1 MSEAATKS
9 TGVWGTLR
17 TVVPRWNQKAPSP
30 KDSRSAV
37 QVTAAAAGCA
47 VLDPP
52 AGSSLERTS
61 ASRPAEQRERQQR
74 QRGEHPAGDGPADF
88 GYKRGLERKYR
99 VLRELGRGGN
109 GVVRVV
115 EELATG
121 AEWALKSIPKV
132 LNDPKLSETKR
143 KGHAEAVKRE
153 VEVLRRLRGCLNVAA
168 LEDVYEDDGHVHM
181 VLELCRGGELH
192 HRIGETHYSGEG
204 WLADWG
210 ALRARGCA
218 SEECLLFHGG
228 WAAVCG
234 AGSDLASDAPLVP
247 ATSHPH
253 RRAHGGLLHACRAA
267 HAGAVP
273 LPEHPAPRHQAGQ
286 LPAGF

>member
-132 LNDPKLSETKR
+132 LNDPKLSETCAAAAPCLAGWPCSGCR
-143 KGHAEAVKRE
+143 ERALPPRPPPPPRSSCRPLSRHPALQQTQGPRRGREA
-153 VEVLRRLRGCLNVAA
+153 
-168 LEDVYEDDGHVHM
+168 
-181 VLELCRGGELH
+181 RGG
-192 HRIGETHYSGEG
+192 
-204 WLADWG
+204 G
-210 ALRARGCA
+210 AAPPARLPERG
-218 SEECLLFHGG
+218 
-228 WAAVCG
+228 G
-234 AGSDLASDAPLVP
+234 AGGCV
-247 ATSHPH
+247 
-253 RRAHGGLLHACRAA
+253 
-267 HAGAVP
+267 
-273 LPEHPAPRHQAGQ
+273 
-286 LPAGF
+286 